1 MSEQSNR
8 FRSQDQIN
16 EALIG
21 VPGFFD
27 DIRKRV
33 EARDRARVAQP
44 TPEPTQSLGRKILGL
59 NRVLG
64 RLGHSHQAKS
74 SNPGN
79 NSNDTQ

>member
-16 EALIG
+16 EELIG

-33 EARDRARVAQP
+33 EARERARVSQQ
-44 TPEPTQSLGRKILGL
+44 TPKATQSLGQKILGL
-59 NRVLG
+59 NWVLG
-64 RLGHSHQAKS
+64 RLGRDRQGGS
-74 SNPGN
+74 SNRDD
-79 NSNDTQ
+79 NSNNT